1 MYGPLYNIG
10 SASVPVDARRC
21 TSAQYAARLNNLAAE
36 QIFRSSYFVLNDVSY
51 VYILQIVS
59 LN

>member
-1 MYGPLYNIG
+1 MAAAKEGGKGQRCMDPYIYIG

-36 QIFRSSYFVLNDVSY
+36 QIFRSVFC
-51 VYILQIVS
+51 IK
-59 LN
+59 